1 MTSVAH
7 VHRHLFHPHLHLLH
21 FSFLS
26 KQEVEVLQDV
36 CGGIPS
42 PAPPSPRRCQPSS
55 PFLAKL
61 SSEKDSFCLLEPE
74 RSSGQVPDLCDLM
87 AIGIFPSRQKALLG
101 TICGWLLY
109 DHESGDHAPTLVIT
123 VLLLFCFV

>member
-1 MTSVAH
+1 MLMFTVTSSTPTFTYFIP
-7 VHRHLFHPHLHLLH
+7 L
-21 FSFLS
+21 SFLS
-26 KQEVEVLQDV
+26 KRLKCYRMCV
-36 CGGIPS
+36 GGILS

-55 PFLAKL
+55 PFLPKL
-61 SSEKDSFCLLEPE
+61 SSEKDSFSLLEPE

-87 AIGIFPSRQKALLG
+87 AIGIFPSHQKALLG

-109 DHESGDHAPTLVIT
+109 DHESVDHAPTLVIT